1 MQRAQDVVKAA
12 FGLVAVLVATTV
24 AGCTNAPDPDPVA
37 EKLAEALSSGTTS
50 GVPWADDAPPS
61 ADLDQAWAEV
71 FEPLGEVKPTVQV
84 AKAVRTE
91 STTAVTLQWAW
102 DLGVPATTWS
112 YATSATLTLVGGEWY
127 ARWSPNLLAPS
138 LVTGEKIVVVRTQA
152 ERGRVLGADDQ
163 VLVEP
168 RAVARVGIDKT
179 LVGDD
184 LQDAAARAL
193 AQALA
198 MDPQAYADRVAAGGP
213 KQFVEA
219 ITVRLDD
226 PRYDLAAL
234 GALDGVKV
242 VSDTLPLAPYADF
255 ARPVLGK
262 AGDATAELVDASG
275 GGVVAGDTTG
285 TPGLQRQYDALLRG
299 TPGWDVQA
307 VSDDGTRRQLFRSDP
322 VPGQDLRTTIDLD
335 MQKTAEALL
344 ESVGPAAAVV
354 AIRPSTGDVV
364 AVASGPGGGG
374 LSTATV
380 GQYAPG
386 STFKIVSGLALL
398 RAGYTIDQTVECPDT
413 TTVDGK
419 QFRNVPGYPTSA
431 TGPVSFTTAFAN
443 SCNTVFVGGADQV
456 SDEDLAIAARSLGL
470 NPASGAGFGAFLG
483 SVPEDADATGH
494 AAAMIGQG
502 KVLASPLGMATVAA
516 SVQAGRTVEPRIV
529 VDAPAAAATAT
540 PTATSPPYEPLTDAE
555 VAALRTLM
563 HAVVTEGTAASALAP
578 VMSDDLLAKTGT
590 AEVDT
595 SAANRAWM
603 VAAQGDLAVAVFVE
617 VGDHG
622 STTAGPIMAD
632 FLESVD

>member
-1 MQRAQDVVKAA
+1 MLA
-12 FGLVAVLVATTV
+12 AVLVGTTV
-24 AGCTNAPDPDPVA
+24 ASCTSTPDPGPAA
-37 EKLAEALSSGTTS
+37 EQLAEALSSGTTS
-50 GVPWADDAPPS
+50 GVLWADDAPTS
-61 ADLDQAWAEV
+61 ADLDQTWAQV
-71 FEPLGEVKPTVQV
+71 FEQLGEAKPTVRV

-91 STTAVTLQWAW
+91 STTAVTLEWAW
-102 DLGVPATTWS
+102 PLGVPATAWS
-112 YATSATLTLVGGEWY
+112 YTTSATLTLVGGEWQ

-138 LVTGEKIVVVRTQA
+138 LAAGEKIVVVRTQA

-168 RAVARVGIDKT
+168 REVARVGIDKT
-179 LVGDD
+179 LIDAD
-184 LQDAAARAL
+184 RHDAAARAL
-193 AQALA
+193 AAALD
-198 MDPQAYADRVAAGGP
+198 MDPQAYADRVASGGP

-226 PRYDLAAL
+226 PDYDLGAL
-234 GALDGVKV
+234 GALDGVSV
-242 VSDTLPLAPYADF
+242 IPDTLPLAPYADF

-262 AGDATAELVDASG
+262 AGTATAELVDASG
-275 GGVVAGDTTG
+275 GAVVAGDITG
-285 TPGLQRQYDALLRG
+285 TAGLQRQYDELLRG

-307 VSDDGTRRQLFRSDP
+307 VSDDETRQLFHSDP

-335 MQKTAEALL
+335 MQKAAEDLL
-344 ESVGPAAAVV
+344 KGVEPAAAIV
-354 AIRPSTGDVV
+354 AIRPSTGDIV

-398 RAGYTIDQTVECPDT
+398 RAGYTTDQTVQCLDT
-413 TTVDGK
+413 VTVDGK
-419 QFRNVPGYPTSA
+419 PFRNVPGYPTSA
-431 TGPVSFTTAFAN
+431 TGSVSFTTAFAN

-456 SDEDLAIAARSLGL
+456 SDGDLAAAARSLGL
-470 NPASGAGFGAFLG
+470 DPASGAGFGAFLG
-483 SVPEDADATGH
+483 SVPDGADATGH

-502 KVLASPLGMATVAA
+502 KVLASPLGMAAVVA

-529 VDAPAAAATAT
+529 ADATTTAT
-540 PTATSPPYEPLTDAE
+540 PTATSPPSEPLTDSE
-555 VAALRTLM
+555 VTALRSLM
-563 HAVVTEGTAASALAP
+563 HAVVTDGTAASVLAP

-590 AEVDT
+590 AEFDNGGET
-595 SAANRAWM
+595 ANRAWM

-622 STTAGPIMAD
+622 STTAGPIMAA
-632 FLESVD
+632 FLKSVD